1 VKVRLRPLDEH
12 DCYSRCYGNREGNV
26 RIVKIEPRRPRFET
40 TISGE
45 ELRQR
50 FETRMGAREP
60 AG

>member
-1 VKVRLRPLDEH
+1 VKALKALDERE
-12 DCYSRCYGNREGNV
+12 CYSRCYGRREGNV

-50 FETRMGAREP
+50 FEARMGAREA